1 MSSCQLL
8 TTLCVL
14 VMALMLATEVQG
26 CPRPIMAKVKSVK
39 NPFKSAPPP
48 QKKKLDIS
56 WPVNRPTTSKKAPID
71 SINKDLKNMKSQ
83 REAAYFKRKQ
93 AGRR

>member
-8 TTLCVL
+8 TALCVL

-39 NPFKSAPPP
+39 NPFKSAPP
-48 QKKKLDIS
+48 KKKMDIS
-56 WPVNRPTTSKKAPID
+56 WPVNRPAMSQAERAATKTKMQKQNGRLRRRRCKSRSP
-71 SINKDLKNMKSQ
+71 LKNS
-83 REAAYFKRKQ
+83 
-93 AGRR
+93 